1 METFRN
7 KPIKKHSQNP
17 FKNNEGIKNCKKKK
31 KKKKILVLQMCIMQ
45 EILISFSISISKIV
59 FLGII
64 FSNKLELNVTVTVIQ
79 T

>member
-17 FKNNEGIKNCKKKK
+17 FKNNEGIKNCKKK

-64 FSNKLELNVTVTVIQ
+64 FSNKLELNVTVTVI
-79 T
+79 

>member
-31 KKKKILVLQMCIMQ
+31 KKKKILVMQMCIMQ

>member
-17 FKNNEGIKNCKKKK
+17 FKNNEGIKNCKK

-64 FSNKLELNVTVTVIQ
+64 FSNKLELNVTVTVI
-79 T
+79 

>member
-17 FKNNEGIKNCKKKK
+17 FKNNEGIKNCE
-31 KKKKILVLQMCIMQ
+31 KKIPVLQMCIMQ
-45 EILISFSISISKIV
+45 EILLSFSISMSKIV

-64 FSNKLELNVTVTVIQ
+64 FSNKLELNVTVTVI
-79 T
+79 

>member
-45 EILISFSISISKIV
+45 EILISFSISVSKIV
-59 FLGII
+59 FLRII
-64 FSNKLELNVTVTVIQ
+64 FSNKLELNVTVTVI
-79 T
+79 

>member
-45 EILISFSISISKIV
+45 EILISFSISMSKIV
-59 FLGII
+59 FLRII
-64 FSNKLELNVTVTVIQ
+64 FSNKLELNVTVTVI
-79 T
+79 

>member
-31 KKKKILVLQMCIMQ
+31 KKKILVLQICIMQ
-45 EILISFSISISKIV
+45 EILISFSISMSKIV
-59 FLGII
+59 FLRII
-64 FSNKLELNVTVTVIQ
+64 FSSKLELNVTVTVI
-79 T
+79 

>member
-31 KKKKILVLQMCIMQ
+31 KKKKKKILV
-45 EILISFSISISKIV
+45 
-59 FLGII
+59 
-64 FSNKLELNVTVTVIQ
+64 LELNVTVTVI
-79 T
+79 

>member
-7 KPIKKHSQNP
+7 KHIKKNTQNT
-17 FKNNEGIKNCKKKK
+17 FKNNEGIKNFKKKK

-64 FSNKLELNVTVTVIQ
+64 FSNKLELNVTVTVI
-79 T
+79 

>member
-17 FKNNEGIKNCKKKK
+17 FKNNEGIKKFKKKKKK
-31 KKKKILVLQMCIMQ
+31 KKKKILVMQMCIMQ

-64 FSNKLELNVTVTVIQ
+64 FSNKLELNVTVTVI
-79 T
+79 

>member
-31 KKKKILVLQMCIMQ
+31 KKILVLQMCIMQ
-45 EILISFSISISKIV
+45 EILISFSISMSKIV
-59 FLGII
+59 FLRII
-64 FSNKLELNVTVTVIQ
+64 FSNKLELNVTVTVI
-79 T
+79 

>member
-31 KKKKILVLQMCIMQ
+31 KKNPSVAN
-45 EILISFSISISKIV
+45 V
-59 FLGII
+59 YNARNTDII
-64 FSNKLELNVTVTVIQ
+64 FHFNVKNSFFKNYFFQ
-79 T
+79 

>member
-1 METFRN
+1 METLRN

-31 KKKKILVLQMCIMQ
+31 KKKKKILVLQICIMQ

-64 FSNKLELNVTVTVIQ
+64 FSNKLELNVTVTVI
-79 T
+79 

>member
-31 KKKKILVLQMCIMQ
+31 KKILVLQMCIMQ
-45 EILISFSISISKIV
+45 EILISFSISMSKIV
-59 FLGII
+59 FLRII
-64 FSNKLELNVTVTVIQ
+64 FSSKLELNVTVTVI
-79 T
+79 

>member
-17 FKNNEGIKNCKKKK
+17 FKNNEGIKNFKKK

-45 EILISFSISISKIV
+45 EILISFSISMSKIV
-59 FLGII
+59 FLRII
-64 FSNKLELNVTVTVIQ
+64 FSNKLELNVTVTVI
-79 T
+79 

>member
-31 KKKKILVLQMCIMQ
+31 ILVMQMCIMQ

-64 FSNKLELNVTVTVIQ
+64 FSNKLELNVTVTVI
-79 T
+79 

>member
-31 KKKKILVLQMCIMQ
+31 KKKK
-45 EILISFSISISKIV
+45 S
-59 FLGII
+59 
-64 FSNKLELNVTVTVIQ
+64 
-79 T
+79 

>member
-31 KKKKILVLQMCIMQ
+31 KKKKVLVLQICIMQ

-64 FSNKLELNVTVTVIQ
+64 FSNKLELNVTVTVI
-79 T
+79 

>member
-1 METFRN
+1 METLRN

-31 KKKKILVLQMCIMQ
+31 KKKKILVLQMCIMK
-45 EILISFSISISKIV
+45 EILKSFSISISKIV

-64 FSNKLELNVTVTVIQ
+64 FSNKLELNVTVTVI
-79 T
+79 

>member
-31 KKKKILVLQMCIMQ
+31 KKKKNPSVAN
-45 EILISFSISISKIV
+45 V
-59 FLGII
+59 YNARNTDII
-64 FSNKLELNVTVTVIQ
+64 FHFNVKNSFFKNYFF
-79 T
+79 

>member
-31 KKKKILVLQMCIMQ
+31 KKKILVLQMCIMQ
-45 EILISFSISISKIV
+45 EILISFSISMSKIV
-59 FLGII
+59 FLRII
-64 FSNKLELNVTVTVIQ
+64 FSNKLELNVTVTVI
-79 T
+79 

>member
-31 KKKKILVLQMCIMQ
+31 KKKILVLQMCIMQ
-45 EILISFSISISKIV
+45 EILISFSISMSKIV
-59 FLGII
+59 FLRII